1 MRVGVIGAG
10 VMGRNHIRVLS
21 SMSRVE
27 RVFVFDEA
35 APVSDVGIKVSAC
48 TTLLELLRSNLDYV
62 VVAAP
67 TRFHHALALQVAESG
82 TPALIEKPL
91 ARTLDE
97 AEEIERVFR
106 EAGLV
111 CAVGHVERFNP
122 ALRGLKEK
130 INEGVIGK
138 ALSIATSRVGPY
150 PHRINDVGV
159 IRDLA
164 THDFD
169 LVLWLSGKDY
179 ESIECNISTIVH
191 PDREDIF
198 QAVARLSDGTLVTHE
213 INWLTPYKKRQTSVL
228 GELGMLE
235 ADSLRAELRL
245 FKNGTVGS
253 EWEVFSSL
261 RGVSEGEEIKYVI
274 PVKEPLLLE
283 HEAFQSMLAGNASS
297 GVCTLSEGIAV
308 MKLIEKVRPVSD

>member
-10 VMGRNHIRVLS
+10 VMGRNHIRVLC
-21 SMSRVE
+21 SMIQVE
-27 RVFVFDEA
+27 SVFVFDEA
-35 APVSDVGIKVSAC
+35 GPVTDLELKVTTRPSLSD
-48 TTLLELLRSNLDYV
+48 LLRSSLDYV

-91 ARTLDE
+91 ARTLNE
-97 AEEIERVFR
+97 AEEIERAFR
-106 EAGLV
+106 DAGLL

-130 INEGVIGK
+130 INAGLIGK
-138 ALSIATSRVGPY
+138 SLSITTSRVGPY

-169 LVLWLSGKDY
+169 LVLWLSGQSYDF
-179 ESIECNISTIVH
+179 IECNISNVVH

-213 INWLTPYKKRQTSVL
+213 INWLTPYKRRQTSVL
-228 GELGMLE
+228 GELGMLV

-245 FKNGTVGS
+245 FKNGTSGS
-253 EWEVFSSL
+253 EWDVFSSL
-261 RGVSEGEEIKYVI
+261 RGVSEGEEIKFVV
-274 PVKEPLLLE
+274 PVREPLLLE
-283 HEAFQSMLAGNASS
+283 HQAFQSLLQTGKQDEI
-297 GVCTLSEGIAV
+297 CTISEGLEV
-308 MKLIEKVRPVSD
+308 MRLIERINPTGV

>member
-1 MRVGVIGAG
+1 VA
-10 VMGRNHIRVLS
+10 
-21 SMSRVE
+21 
-27 RVFVFDEA
+27 
-35 APVSDVGIKVSAC
+35 AC
-48 TTLLELLRSNLDYV
+48 TTLSELLRSNLDYV

-67 TRFHHALALQVAESG
+67 TRFHHALALQVAQSG

-106 EAGLV
+106 EAGLI

-130 INEGVIGK
+130 ISQGVIGK
-138 ALSIATSRVGPY
+138 ALSITTSRVGPY
-150 PHRINDVGV
+150 PHRISDVGV

-169 LVLWLSGKDY
+169 LVLWLSGQDY
-179 ESIECNISTIVH
+179 DSIECNISTIVH

-198 QAVARLSDGTLVTHE
+198 QALARLSDGTLVTHE
-213 INWLTPYKKRQTSVL
+213 VNWLTPYKRRQTSVL

-253 EWEVFSSL
+253 EWDMFSSL
-261 RGVSEGEEIKYVI
+261 RGVSEGEELKFVV

-283 HEAFQSMLAGNASS
+283 HQSFQSLLQTDTPSDI
-297 GVCTLSEGIAV
+297 CTASEGLEV
-308 MKLIEKVRPVSD
+308 MRLIERISPSEI